1 MRVPKPPK
9 TTLGKMIEEEELLAR
24 AAGCPPGHTY
34 NPVIKKC
41 LPGSPLS
48 GIGYGGGRDELKIM
62 PIEREDV
69 SIMPIERIEGEKP
82 LEMENS
88 PKKSAQKKTRA
99 AAKSAAAAYKAGS
112 EGPSK

>member
-9 TTLGKMIEEEELLAR
+9 SKMMQMIEDEERMSA

-48 GIGYGGGRDELKIM
+48 GISANMGGGADQLIANE
-62 PIEREDV
+62 
-69 SIMPIERIEGEKP
+69 
-82 LEMENS
+82 
-88 PKKSAQKKTRA
+88 AQSRQ
-99 AAKSAAAAYKAGS
+99 SKAN
-112 EGPSK
+112 

>member
-1 MRVPKPPK
+1 MKERMSKKMRVPKPAK
-9 TTLGKMIEEEELLAR
+9 STLRRMMEEEEYLAK

-48 GIGYGGGRDELKIM
+48 GIGYGGGGDE
-62 PIEREDV
+62 V

-82 LEMENS
+82 LDMEKS
-88 PKKSAQKKTRA
+88 PKKSAPKKMRMA
-99 AAKSAAAAYKAGS
+99 GDAMKGNKSA
-112 EGPSK
+112 